1 MKQMKIVKKIK
12 KQKQYKAK
20 GMKELSRWDAGRAA
34 PLLGH
39 TEGKWP

>member
-20 GMKELSRWDAGRAA
+20 GMEKLSRWDAGKAA
-34 PLLGH
+34 SPLEH